1 MNKRPLPCVLAGFV
15 LGEVWMW
22 QFHGTAA
29 LAALCLAAIICI
41 IIGVLKRSS
50 FFILIFI
57 GILIGGFR
65 EEQWYSNKASLEKYM
80 DQSDHKIQ
88 GQIKEMDTKDYS
100 HSLIIENILVD
111 GKSMEGKLQVY
122 LKDEPEC
129 KIGSRI
135 LLKGRI
141 EEFALPTN
149 PGAFHQKNYQ
159 ASKGVFGLV
168 RNPEIIEVRM
178 GSFLIM
184 DGINEIRENSSN
196 YIKNHMKEDYYGIG
210 IAMALGN
217 KEYLEEEQKNL
228 YEFGGISHVLA
239 VSGLH
244 MSLLGA
250 AIYKILRKWGFGYTI
265 CVFSAIP
272 CIVVYAV
279 MTGMSSS
286 CLRAAIML
294 ILYLFAEI
302 KGYYYDLPSALSLA
316 GIWLLYEI
324 PDRLFDSGFLLS
336 FGAMISVGI
345 VCPFLFHIFGYKT
358 GVHKVRDSF
367 YSGFMITIFSLPLS
381 LYFFYGVSLA
391 GVFLNLIVIPLMTF
405 LLPLLF
411 LGSLGWMPF
420 VPHIIANLCF
430 KPAELM
436 LEVYRILCEFV
447 SHFPGLY
454 VQAGHRNLLFAVGYY
469 FILITGIAM
478 LYYCFKRKK
487 RWIILILPIII
498 CFTISYITLTGRND
512 SFMTMLDV
520 GQGDGILYRSEK
532 DEICM
537 IDGGS
542 TSENNIGQYVLK
554 PAFEYYG
561 IDRVDY
567 WFLTHMDEDHI
578 SGMKE
583 LLESGYPI
591 RNLILPVRK
600 EISDKQREIEELA
613 IENNTKIFYMEQG
626 DKLRLKEGVIYCLYP
641 VEKSLLQDENQNS
654 LVLLLDLPNQQILLT
669 GDSEKEGE
677 TRVSKYLKNFKLD
690 DSKEQ
695 ILKVGHHGSSN
706 GTKESLLRVFKPDSA
721 LISCAFNNRYGH
733 PAAETINR
741 IENVNADIY
750 YTMKHGAIEIRLGKE
765 TSYFGYGVVK

>member
-1 MNKRPLPCVLAGFV
+1 MNKRPLPYVLAGFV

-29 LAALCLAAIICI
+29 RAALCLAAIICI
-41 IIGVLKRSS
+41 IIGSLKKGS
-50 FFILIFI
+50 FFILLSI

-65 EEQWYSNKASLEKYM
+65 EEQWNNSKIFVEKYI
-80 DQSDHKIQ
+80 DQSDHMIQ

-100 HSLIIENILVD
+100 HSVIIENILIE
-111 GKSMEGKLQVY
+111 GKSMEGNLQVY
-122 LKDEPEC
+122 LEDEPEC

-149 PGAFHQKNYQ
+149 PGGFHQKAYQ
-159 ASKGVFGLV
+159 DGKGVFGLI

-178 GSFLIM
+178 GSFLIK
-184 DGINEIRENSSN
+184 DGINEIRKNSSN
-196 YIKNHMKEDYYGIG
+196 YMKNYMKEDCYGIG

-217 KEYLEEEQKNL
+217 KSYLEEEQKNL
-228 YEFGGISHVLA
+228 YEFAGISHVLA

-265 CVFSAIP
+265 SVFSAIP
-272 CIVVYAV
+272 CILVYAV

-294 ILYLFAEI
+294 IIYLFAEI

-316 GIWLLYEI
+316 GLWLLFEI
-324 PDRLFDSGFLLS
+324 PGRLFDSGFLLS

-345 VCPFLFHIFGYKT
+345 VAPFLFHIFGYKT
-358 GVHKVRDSF
+358 GIHKIRDSF
-367 YSGFMITIFSLPLS
+367 YSGLMITMFTLPLS
-381 LYFFYGVSLA
+381 LYFFYGFSLA
-391 GVFLNLIVIPLMTF
+391 GIVLNLIVIPLMTI

-411 LGSLGWMPF
+411 IGSLGWMPF
-420 VPHIIANLCF
+420 VPHIITNLCF
-430 KPAELM
+430 KAAEFM
-436 LEVYRILCEFV
+436 LEFYRILCRFTQ
-447 SHFPGLY
+447 HFPGLY
-454 VQAGHRNLLFAVGYY
+454 IQAGHRNLQFAVLYY
-469 FILITGIAM
+469 FIWIIGITI
-478 LYYCFKRKK
+478 LYCCFKKKK
-487 RWIILILPIII
+487 RWCVMFLPLLVCFVIL
-498 CFTISYITLTGRND
+498 YIASTGRND
-512 SFMTMLDV
+512 RFMTMLDV
-520 GQGDGILYRSEK
+520 GQGDGILYHSVK

-542 TSENNIGQYVLK
+542 TSEKKIGQYVLK

-561 IDRVDY
+561 IDKIDY

-578 SGMKE
+578 SGAKE

-600 EISDKQREIEELA
+600 EISEKQREIEELA
-613 IENNTKIFYMEQG
+613 VENNTNIFYMKQG
-626 DKLRLKEGVIYCLYP
+626 DKLRLKEGVIYCLNP
-641 VEKSLLQDENQNS
+641 TENSKMEDENQNS

-677 TRVSKYLKNFKLD
+677 TRTVQYLKNFKLD
-690 DSKEQ
+690 DAKEQ

-706 GTKESLLRVFKPDSA
+706 GTKESLLKVFKPDVA
-721 LISCAFNNRYGH
+721 LISCALKNRYGH
-733 PAAETINR
+733 PATETINR
-741 IENVNADIY
+741 IGNVDADIY

-765 TSYFGYGVVK
+765 TSYFGYGMVK